1 MTQTKTQVLLVA
13 GDTDVKNLIHD
24 LLNYDQIQTA
34 VTETLAKAAQFLQ
47 SNPLPDLL
55 ILDLSSTDAESL
67 DFLQQMRAHDEFAKL
82 PVLVLTAVP
91 DPDQVRGALQAGA
104 NRYLTKLFISKNL
117 LKTVQEMLV

>member
-1 MTQTKTQVLLVA
+1 
-13 GDTDVKNLIHD
+13 
-24 LLNYDQIQTA
+24 
-34 VTETLAKAAQFLQ
+34 
-47 SNPLPDLL
+47 
-55 ILDLSSTDAESL
+55 
-67 DFLQQMRAHDEFAKL
+67 MRARDQFAKL